1 MKVQVINP
9 RSNARF
15 EIDLQ
20 LTEAVMRAAKTD
32 LAVSNF
38 VAELARDTHQIPEG
52 FMLVGDG
59 FRTP

>member
-38 VAELARDTHQIPEG
+38 VAELAREQIPPG
-52 FMLVGDG
+52 YMLLGDG

>member
-9 RSNARF
+9 RSNAIL

-20 LTEAVMRAAKTD
+20 LTEAVIRAAKTD

-38 VAELARDTHQIPEG
+38 VSELARDQNLIPPG
-52 FMLVGDG
+52 FMLGSD

>member
-1 MKVQVINP
+1 MKVRAINP
-9 RSNARF
+9 RSNVIL

-20 LTEAVMRAAKTD
+20 LTEAVMRAVKHD

-38 VAELARDTHQIPEG
+38 VSELARDQNLIPPG
-52 FMLVGDG
+52 FMLGTD